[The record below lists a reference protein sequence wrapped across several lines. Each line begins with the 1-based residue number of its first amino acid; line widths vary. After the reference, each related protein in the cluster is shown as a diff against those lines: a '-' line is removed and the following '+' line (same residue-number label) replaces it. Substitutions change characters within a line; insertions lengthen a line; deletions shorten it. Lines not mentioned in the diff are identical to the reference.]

1 MQLCTRTLLTGAV
14 KMVESSLPGGA
25 ALVVLQG
32 WVARRLV
39 RRQLAARL
47 APLIGCAP
55 GERPLEAAAL
65 SVQLLNAG
73 AQGGYARDVA
83 AQVSNTHEAAVSH
96 LPHFFVTSNH
106 VQLLLAAA
114 R

>member
-1 MQLCTRTLLTGAV
+1 
-14 KMVESSLPGGA
+14 MVESR
-25 ALVVLQG
+25 VVLQG

-65 SVQLLNAG
+65 SVQLLHAG
-73 AQGGYARDVA
+73 ACGGYARDVA
-83 AQVSNTHEAAVSH
+83 AQVSNNHAAAVSR
-96 LPHFFVTSNH
+96 LPHTFVTGNH
-106 VQLLLAAA
+106 VQLVLAAA
-114 R
+114 YQLLHTCARLD